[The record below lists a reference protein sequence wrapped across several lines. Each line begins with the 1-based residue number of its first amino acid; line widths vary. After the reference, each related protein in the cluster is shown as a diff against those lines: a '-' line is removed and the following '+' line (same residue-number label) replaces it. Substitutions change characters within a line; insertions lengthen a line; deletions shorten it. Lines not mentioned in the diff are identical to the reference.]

1 MTAPLTE
8 DPAYEARTQIRL
20 AVYRIAGNRGDP
32 RHVDY
37 DPLAALRVLVC
48 LRAAVTQAERD
59 AARRVREDGS
69 TWSDIGEALGFA
81 DDPGPGMT
89 SVAERAYQY
98 VIPAG
103 RAIGRDGFPWICPS
117 CGGQVRD
124 YGPEIPP
131 DEAERG
137 HAEGCERFAA
147 TMRAWD
153 ASWDDGSEEG
163 SGDA

>member
-1 MTAPLTE
+1 MTDPLTE
-8 DPAYEARTQIRL
+8 DPAYEARQQIRL
-20 AVYRIAGNRGDP
+20 AVYRIAGNRGDS

-48 LRAAVTQAERD
+48 LRTAVTQAERD
-59 AARRVREDGS
+59 AARRAREGGRS
-69 TWSDIGEALGFA
+69 WREIGEALGRP
-81 DDPGPGMT
+81 DPDVAFLH
-89 SVAERAYQY
+89 VAEH
-98 VIPAG
+98 AG
-103 RAIGRDGFPWICPS
+103 RYPSLAWRCPD
-117 CGGQVRD
+117 CGETVID
-124 YGPEIPP
+124 YGPPQSAAG
-131 DEAERG
+131 EAERG